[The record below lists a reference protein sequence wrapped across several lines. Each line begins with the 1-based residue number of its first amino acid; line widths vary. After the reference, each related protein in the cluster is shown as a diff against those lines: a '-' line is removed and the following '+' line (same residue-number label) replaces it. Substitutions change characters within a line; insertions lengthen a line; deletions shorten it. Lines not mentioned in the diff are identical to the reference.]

1 MPHQPVMQKML
12 MRPAMPLKTLC
23 HPPMRTTPSVDTQ
36 VVPKARMALSKSEA
50 TAMRM
55 LMATMAKGNTLK
67 ASLRPSLPQPYLS
80 IMKPMQPAVAA

>member
-1 MPHQPVMQKML
+1 ML
-12 MRPAMPLKTLC
+12 MRPAMPLNTLC
-23 HPPMRTTPSVDTQ
+23 QPPMRVTPSEETQ
-36 VVPKARMALSKSEA
+36 VVPKARTALSKSLT

-55 LMATMAKGNTLK
+55 LMATMAKGKTLK

>member
-1 MPHQPVMQKML
+1 MSS
-12 MRPAMPLKTLC
+12 
-23 HPPMRTTPSVDTQ
+23 TPSELIH
-36 VVPKARMALSKSEA
+36 VVPNARKALSKSLT

-55 LMATMAKGNTLK
+55 LMATMAKGNTLN